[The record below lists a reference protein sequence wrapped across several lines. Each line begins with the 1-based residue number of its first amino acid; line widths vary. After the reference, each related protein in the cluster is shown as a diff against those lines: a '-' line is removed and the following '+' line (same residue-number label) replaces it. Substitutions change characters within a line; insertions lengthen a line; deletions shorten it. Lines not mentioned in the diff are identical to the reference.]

1 MDIRD
6 EEGDGLGL
14 AYALVYLVP
23 IAIGFWAG
31 VWLGAVWYFM
41 K

>member
-14 AYALVYLVP
+14 GRALVYLVP
-23 IAIGFWAG
+23 ISLGFWLG
-31 VWLGAVWYFM
+31 VIWYFM